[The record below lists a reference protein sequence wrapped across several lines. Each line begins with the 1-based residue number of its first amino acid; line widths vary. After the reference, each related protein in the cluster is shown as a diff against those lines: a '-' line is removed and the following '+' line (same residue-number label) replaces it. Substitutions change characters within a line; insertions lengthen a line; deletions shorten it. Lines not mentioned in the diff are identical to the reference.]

1 MYERMCGIAGVL
13 TAPGQ
18 FRDGGVCRV
27 AESMADC
34 LGHRGPD
41 DRGAWADDDA
51 GVAFGFRRLA
61 VLDLTAAGRQPMIS
75 YDGRLALMLNG
86 EIYNH
91 TELRA
96 KVSHDA
102 GIGAWAGHSDT
113 EVLLAC
119 CAAWG
124 PQRALRA
131 AVGMF
136 AVALWDRGAR
146 RLYLARDRFGEK
158 PLYYGWARDGFVFGS
173 ELSALRRYPGFDNE
187 IDRDVVR
194 LFMEYA
200 HVPAPHAIF
209 RDVYK
214 LQPGCL
220 LSLSVDDARSRPDG
234 APFAP
239 YRSHGLVIDQYWSLA
254 ETAERGLSSP
264 FPDEG
269 TAVEAMHAALREAVR
284 GQLIPR

>member
-146 RLYLARDRFGEK
+146 RLYLARD
-158 PLYYGWARDGFVFGS
+158 
-173 ELSALRRYPGFDNE
+173 
-187 IDRDVVR
+187 
-194 LFMEYA
+194 
-200 HVPAPHAIF
+200 
-209 RDVYK
+209 
-214 LQPGCL
+214 
-220 LSLSVDDARSRPDG
+220 
-234 APFAP
+234 
-239 YRSHGLVIDQYWSLA
+239 
-254 ETAERGLSSP
+254 
-264 FPDEG
+264 
-269 TAVEAMHAALREAVR
+269 
-284 GQLIPR
+284 